1 MIKIKMFK
9 KQLQI
14 LLLTFL
20 VHTGVYGQ
28 SYALDF
34 DGTNDYVTILDANV
48 LDITGD
54 ITLEAWI
61 KLDDLSGNKIIL
73 LKSLGGNATDLSY
86 ALRVNGDELKFE
98 LAGGSG
104 DFDGLGNVFAS
115 VVTTNY
121 NIAIGVW
128 YHVAGTRSGSSMI
141 LYINGVSVVT
151 NTISNNSI
159 LSSTANVVL
168 GYFPGFTQYFNG
180 QMDEVR
186 IWSYART
193 AAEIS
198 GNMNRSLTGNES
210 NLVAYYKMNEGT
222 GTTIA
227 DASGNVNT
235 GTLSNM
241 DAADWVAGVS
251 MVAAINPFITT
262 WETNASNTITI
273 PLIQGGYDF
282 SIDWGDGTIQTITGT
297 PGNISRTYTTPGIK
311 TVSITPNITTG
322 FPRIYV
328 NNFANRL
335 FLRTIESWG
344 SGQWGSAVNLSFYGA
359 DNLEINATDIPNFS
373 QTTNFTSMFFNC
385 TSLTGSN
392 GFSNWTLNTNAG
404 ASISFA
410 TMFYRAP
417 AFNGPISNWDVSRVT
432 NMDGMFIAT
441 DSFNQDLSNWDV
453 SRVTNMTGMFH
464 ASRYNAPLNWGIKTA
479 NVTDMSLMFHNN
491 GSFNQDISGWD
502 VSSVTNMRLMFY
514 RAGFNGDLNNWNV
527 SGLTDA
533 TSMFQES
540 AFNGAV
546 SNWQFTTDP
555 AKNINMGSMFLGAT
569 AFNQNISGW
578 DVTRVNN
585 MFKMFTGAT
594 AFNTPLN
601 WGIKTS
607 NVTNMAGMFTNASIF
622 NQDISTWNVANVTN
636 MSNMFYNA
644 DAFNINISSWN
655 VSNVTNMSGM
665 FGQTALFNQ
674 DLSDWDVSRVTDMSF
689 MFSYSPFNSPLNWG
703 IKTGNVTNM
712 SSMFQNTA
720 LFNQDISTW
729 NVANVT
735 NMSNMFN
742 NADAFNINIS
752 SWNLGNVLVMNGM
765 FQNTALFN
773 QDLNSWDV
781 SKVTNFQQMFHDA
794 ILFNGNISSW
804 SFTTDV
810 TKNISMASMFRDA
823 RAFNQDISNWNVSR
837 VNQMQ
842 RMFQGAPLNQDMSAW
857 DISNVTNLQLF
868 IGKLSRVN
876 YNALLVGWSTLDA
889 GETRVPINLA
899 ADFGSSKYSNT
910 SAILDAR
917 NTQLISNKSWTI
929 TDGGVDSD
937 ITLPL
942 IASNSLALNNTTIS
956 ITFSEAVFKTD
967 LGSGTLEI
975 SDFLFA
981 LSGGTATLSAT
992 TPISITSTNNLTFV
1006 LGIGLTGTPNGNEI
1020 LTVTPVLNAVFDASG
1035 NAAATTQTN
1044 NTANLNDLSP
1054 PVITGPDSTT
1064 GSSSSISISENHTSG
1079 FSFTA
1084 NKPVTWTLGNLN
1096 DETLFAID
1104 SSGSLTFINAPDY
1117 EAPLSSTSSNIYL
1130 VEVIATDGSSRV
1142 SIQTLTITILDVPPT
1157 IFGTFN
1163 AINKYYFSGTH
1174 TIIAPS
1180 TNNSNP
1186 ITYTSDNTTVATITG
1201 TIITFTGVGTANI
1214 IATQASDANYESSSV
1229 SALLTVVSENVVSKY
1244 GGISPTNPN
1253 YVDRHGKIGGA
1264 NAVSK
1269 NGALLQVIPPFS
1281 GGTFDGFTYSLVTSE
1296 TGRVWLDRNL
1306 GASQVA
1312 TSSSDALSFGDLY
1325 QWGRGTDGHEKR
1337 TSTNINMVSTTDTP
1351 GHSFFINANSFN
1363 WQSPVNTNLWQGVNG
1378 TNNPCP
1384 NGFRVPTIEE
1394 LEAERNLWGSQN
1406 AAGAIASSL
1415 KLPLA
1420 GRRHTNGIIYS
1431 VGSNGMYRTTTSL
1444 ILNITSTTAARAG
1457 DERIDGFCVRCIKD

>member
-1 MIKIKMFK
+1 MNNMFR
-9 KQLQI
+9 QAPLFNQ
-14 LLLTFL
+14 
-20 VHTGVYGQ
+20 
-28 SYALDF
+28 D
-34 DGTNDYVTILDANV
+34 
-48 LDITGD
+48 
-54 ITLEAWI
+54 
-61 KLDDLSGNKIIL
+61 
-73 LKSLGGNATDLSY
+73 
-86 ALRVNGDELKFE
+86 
-98 LAGGSG
+98 
-104 DFDGLGNVFAS
+104 
-115 VVTTNY
+115 
-121 NIAIGVW
+121 
-128 YHVAGTRSGSSMI
+128 
-141 LYINGVSVVT
+141 ING
-151 NTISNNSI
+151 
-159 LSSTANVVL
+159 
-168 GYFPGFTQYFNG
+168 
-180 QMDEVR
+180 
-186 IWSYART
+186 
-193 AAEIS
+193 
-198 GNMNRSLTGNES
+198 
-210 NLVAYYKMNEGT
+210 
-222 GTTIA
+222 
-227 DASGNVNT
+227 
-235 GTLSNM
+235 
-241 DAADWVAGVS
+241 
-251 MVAAINPFITT
+251 
-262 WETNASNTITI
+262 
-273 PLIQGGYDF
+273 
-282 SIDWGDGTIQTITGT
+282 
-297 PGNISRTYTTPGIK
+297 
-311 TVSITPNITTG
+311 
-322 FPRIYV
+322 
-328 NNFANRL
+328 
-335 FLRTIESWG
+335 
-344 SGQWGSAVNLSFYGA
+344 
-359 DNLEINATDIPNFS
+359 
-373 QTTNFTSMFFNC
+373 
-385 TSLTGSN
+385 
-392 GFSNWTLNTNAG
+392 
-404 ASISFA
+404 
-410 TMFYRAP
+410 
-417 AFNGPISNWDVSRVT
+417 WDVSKVT
-432 NMDGMFIAT
+432 TTVLMFYQAN
-441 DSFNQDLSNWDV
+441 SFNQDLNSWNV
-453 SRVTNMTGMFH
+453 GSLTNPSRMFE
-464 ASRYNAPLNWGIKTA
+464 SC
-479 NVTDMSLMFHNN
+479 S
-491 GSFNQDISGWD
+491 SFNGNIS
-502 VSSVTNMRLMFY
+502 S
-514 RAGFNGDLNNWNV
+514 
-527 SGLTDA
+527 
-533 TSMFQES
+533 
-540 AFNGAV
+540 
-546 SNWQFTTDP
+546 WQFTTDP
-555 AKNINMGSMFLGAT
+555 AKSINMSRMFTNAT
-569 AFNQNISGW
+569 SFNQNIS
-578 DVTRVNN
+578 T
-585 MFKMFTGAT
+585 
-594 AFNTPLN
+594 
-601 WGIKTS
+601 
-607 NVTNMAGMFTNASIF
+607 
-622 NQDISTWNVANVTN
+622 
-636 MSNMFYNA
+636 
-644 DAFNINISSWN
+644 
-655 VSNVTNMSGM
+655 
-665 FGQTALFNQ
+665 
-674 DLSDWDVSRVTDMSF
+674 
-689 MFSYSPFNSPLNWG
+689 
-703 IKTGNVTNM
+703 
-712 SSMFQNTA
+712 
-720 LFNQDISTW
+720 
-729 NVANVT
+729 
-735 NMSNMFN
+735 
-742 NADAFNINIS
+742 
-752 SWNLGNVLVMNGM
+752 
-765 FQNTALFN
+765 
-773 QDLNSWDV
+773 
-781 SKVTNFQQMFHDA
+781 
-794 ILFNGNISSW
+794 
-804 SFTTDV
+804 
-810 TKNISMASMFRDA
+810 
-823 RAFNQDISNWNVSR
+823 WNVSR
-837 VNQMQ
+837 V
-842 RMFQGAPLNQDMSAW
+842 
-857 DISNVTNLQLF
+857 TNLSDFLSSS
-868 IGKLSRVN
+868 KLSREN
-876 YNALLVGWSTLDA
+876 YDALLLGWSTLDA
-889 GETRVPINLA
+889 GETQIPTGLNA
-899 ADFGSSKYSNT
+899 HFGSSKYSNT
-910 SAILDAR
+910 STVVTAR
-917 NTQLISNKSWTI
+917 DTELISNKGWTI
-929 TDGGVDSD
+929 TDGGIDSD
-937 ITLPL
+937 FTLPL

-1020 LTVTPVLNAVFDASG
+1020 LTVTPVLNAIFDASG
-1035 NAAATTQTN
+1035 NVASTTQTN
-1044 NTANLNDLSP
+1044 NTAQLHDLSV

-1214 IATQASDANYESSSV
+1214 IATHASDANYESSSV

>member
-1 MIKIKMFK
+1 MLK

-20 VHTGVYGQ
+20 VHTGIYGQ

-34 DGTNDYVTILDANV
+34 DGTNDYATTPIDAD
-48 LDITGD
+48 LQAMPSTTWSG
-54 ITLEAWI
+54 WI
-61 KLDDLSGNKIIL
+61 KPTSVSGYQIIFGMEDGGWDRML
-73 LKSLGGNATDLSY
+73 LIEPGGGLSLGHTDNRWQTGISIATG
-86 ALRVNGDELKFE
+86 A
-98 LAGGSG
+98 
-104 DFDGLGNVFAS
+104 
-115 VVTTNY
+115 
-121 NIAIGVW
+121 W
-128 YHVAGTRSGSSMI
+128 QHVAVV
-141 LYINGVSVVT
+141 YDNG
-151 NTISNNSI
+151 
-159 LSSTANVVL
+159 AMR
-168 GYFPGFTQYFNG
+168 FYFNG
-180 QMDEVR
+180 TAYATTTTEGNHSSAGTFTIGGNQSPGGNYYRGLIDEVAV
-186 IWSYART
+186 WNEALT
-193 AAEIS
+193 AAEITTLYNSGIGLDAASNS
-198 GNMNRSLTGNES
+198 GNYASAS
-210 NLVAYYKMNEGT
+210 NLVGYYKMNEGT
-222 GTTIA
+222 GTTLV

-235 GTLSNM
+235 ATLSNM
-241 DAADWVAGVS
+241 DAADWVTGVS
-251 MVAAINPFITT
+251 MVAVINPFVTT
-262 WETNASNTITI
+262 WQTDASTNVII
-273 PLIQGGYDF
+273 PLTGGGYDF

-297 PGNISRTYTTPGIK
+297 PGNISRTYTTAGIK

-344 SGQWGSAVNLSFYGA
+344 SGQWGSAVNSFFGA
-359 DNLEINATDIPNFS
+359 ANLEINATDTPNFS
-373 QTTNFTSMFFNC
+373 QTTNFTQMFLNC

-410 TMFYRAP
+410 NMFYRATL
-417 AFNGPISNWDVSRVT
+417 FNGPISNWDVSRVT
-432 NMDGMFIAT
+432 NMNGMFT
-441 DSFNQDLSNWDV
+441 VTNSFNQDLSNWDV
-453 SRVTNMTGMFH
+453 SSVTNMSLMFH
-464 ASRYNAPLNWGIKTA
+464 ASRFNAPLNWGIKTA
-479 NVTDMSLMFHNN
+479 NVTDISQMFHTN
-491 GSFNQDISGWD
+491 SFFNQDINGWD

-527 SGLTDA
+527 SSLTDA

-555 AKNINMGSMFLGAT
+555 TKNINMGSMFQQST

-585 MFKMFTGAT
+585 MFNMFLGAT
-594 AFNTPLN
+594 AFNAPLN

-607 NVTNMAGMFTNASIF
+607 NVTNMAGMFTNASVF

-636 MSNMFYNA
+636 MSNMFWNA

-674 DLSDWDVSRVTDMSF
+674 DISTWNVANVTNMSN
-689 MFSYSPFNSPLNWG
+689 MFINSPFNSPLNWG

-720 LFNQDISTW
+720 LFNQD
-729 NVANVT
+729 
-735 NMSNMFN
+735 
-742 NADAFNINIS
+742 
-752 SWNLGNVLVMNGM
+752 
-765 FQNTALFN
+765 
-773 QDLNSWDV
+773 LNSWDV
-781 SKVTNFQQMFHDA
+781 SKVTNFQQMFYDA

-1020 LTVTPVLNAVFDASG
+1020 LTVTPVLNAIFDASG
-1035 NAAATTQTN
+1035 NAAATIQTN
-1044 NTANLNDLSP
+1044 NIANLNDLSP

-1084 NKPVTWTLGNLN
+1084 NKPVTWTLGNSN

-1142 SIQTLTITILDVPPT
+1142 SRQTLTITILDVPPT

-1201 TIITFTGVGTANI
+1201 TTITFTGVGTANI

-1264 NAVSK
+1264 TGLSNNGQIVQVKTLIPGLVLYLDASNVNSYPGSGTTWTDISGNENNGTLNNGVVYNNAD
-1269 NGALLQVIPPFS
+1269 
-1281 GGTFDGFTYSLVTSE
+1281 GGSLVFDGVNDFFRTTSNLNLTDTDKITIQIILKSASLSGSMVLEHSTNWNAHNSFGVLVNDPSRKMNFTDFVPGSGYNTKRSVSNVIDGNWHFITVTA
-1296 TGRVWLDRNL
+1296 DRSK
-1306 GASQVA
+1306 G
-1312 TSSSDALSFGDLY
+1312 SSDQNLVYVDGVLS
-1325 QWGRGTDGHEKR
+1325 
-1337 TSTNINMVSTTDTP
+1337 TSGNIGGQTSDN
-1351 GHSFFINANSFN
+1351 
-1363 WQSPVNTNLWQGVNG
+1363 NG
-1378 TNNPCP
+1378 NY
-1384 NGFRVPTIEE
+1384 
-1394 LEAERNLWGSQN
+1394 GS
-1406 AAGAIASSL
+1406 
-1415 KLPLA
+1415 LPLF
-1420 GRRHTNGIIYS
+1420 I
-1431 VGSNGMYRTTTSL
+1431 GS
-1444 ILNITSTTAARAG
+1444 RAG
-1457 DERIDGFCVRCIKD
+1457 SGFFFSANIAQVLIYKRVLTPLEIQTNFNALKARYGL

>member
-1 MIKIKMFK
+1 
-9 KQLQI
+9 
-14 LLLTFL
+14 
-20 VHTGVYGQ
+20 
-28 SYALDF
+28 
-34 DGTNDYVTILDANV
+34 
-48 LDITGD
+48 
-54 ITLEAWI
+54 
-61 KLDDLSGNKIIL
+61 
-73 LKSLGGNATDLSY
+73 
-86 ALRVNGDELKFE
+86 
-98 LAGGSG
+98 
-104 DFDGLGNVFAS
+104 
-115 VVTTNY
+115 
-121 NIAIGVW
+121 
-128 YHVAGTRSGSSMI
+128 
-141 LYINGVSVVT
+141 
-151 NTISNNSI
+151 
-159 LSSTANVVL
+159 
-168 GYFPGFTQYFNG
+168 
-180 QMDEVR
+180 
-186 IWSYART
+186 
-193 AAEIS
+193 
-198 GNMNRSLTGNES
+198 
-210 NLVAYYKMNEGT
+210 
-222 GTTIA
+222 
-227 DASGNVNT
+227 
-235 GTLSNM
+235 
-241 DAADWVAGVS
+241 
-251 MVAAINPFITT
+251 
-262 WETNASNTITI
+262 
-273 PLIQGGYDF
+273 
-282 SIDWGDGTIQTITGT
+282 
-297 PGNISRTYTTPGIK
+297 
-311 TVSITPNITTG
+311 
-322 FPRIYV
+322 
-328 NNFANRL
+328 
-335 FLRTIESWG
+335 
-344 SGQWGSAVNLSFYGA
+344 
-359 DNLEINATDIPNFS
+359 
-373 QTTNFTSMFFNC
+373 
-385 TSLTGSN
+385 
-392 GFSNWTLNTNAG
+392 
-404 ASISFA
+404 
-410 TMFYRAP
+410 
-417 AFNGPISNWDVSRVT
+417 
-432 NMDGMFIAT
+432 
-441 DSFNQDLSNWDV
+441 
-453 SRVTNMTGMFH
+453 
-464 ASRYNAPLNWGIKTA
+464 
-479 NVTDMSLMFHNN
+479 
-491 GSFNQDISGWD
+491 
-502 VSSVTNMRLMFY
+502 
-514 RAGFNGDLNNWNV
+514 
-527 SGLTDA
+527 
-533 TSMFQES
+533 
-540 AFNGAV
+540 
-546 SNWQFTTDP
+546 
-555 AKNINMGSMFLGAT
+555 
-569 AFNQNISGW
+569 
-578 DVTRVNN
+578 
-585 MFKMFTGAT
+585 
-594 AFNTPLN
+594 
-601 WGIKTS
+601 
-607 NVTNMAGMFTNASIF
+607 
-622 NQDISTWNVANVTN
+622 
-636 MSNMFYNA
+636 
-644 DAFNINISSWN
+644 
-655 VSNVTNMSGM
+655 
-665 FGQTALFNQ
+665 
-674 DLSDWDVSRVTDMSF
+674 
-689 MFSYSPFNSPLNWG
+689 
-703 IKTGNVTNM
+703 
-712 SSMFQNTA
+712 
-720 LFNQDISTW
+720 
-729 NVANVT
+729 
-735 NMSNMFN
+735 
-742 NADAFNINIS
+742 
-752 SWNLGNVLVMNGM
+752 MNGM

-781 SKVTNFQQMFHDA
+781 SKVTNFQQMFYDA

-1201 TIITFTGVGTANI
+1201 TTITFTGVGTANI

-1244 GGISPTNPN
+1244 GGISNTNPN

-1264 NAVSK
+1264 TGLSNNGQIVQVKTLIPGLVLYLDAGDVNSYPGSGTTWTDISGNENNGTLNNGVVYNNAD
-1269 NGALLQVIPPFS
+1269 
-1281 GGTFDGFTYSLVTSE
+1281 GGSLVFDGVNDFFRTTSNLNLTDTDKITIQIILKSASLSGSMVLEHSTNWNAHNSFGVLVNDPSRKMYFTDFVPVSGYNTKRSVSNVIDGNWHFITVTA
-1296 TGRVWLDRNL
+1296 DRSK
-1306 GASQVA
+1306 G
-1312 TSSSDALSFGDLY
+1312 SSDQNLVYVDGVLSTGGNIGG
-1325 QWGRGTDGHEKR
+1325 Q
-1337 TSTNINMVSTTDTP
+1337 TSDNN
-1351 GHSFFINANSFN
+1351 GNYGSFPLFI
-1363 WQSPVNTNLWQGVNG
+1363 
-1378 TNNPCP
+1378 
-1384 NGFRVPTIEE
+1384 
-1394 LEAERNLWGSQN
+1394 GS
-1406 AAGAIASSL
+1406 
-1415 KLPLA
+1415 
-1420 GRRHTNGIIYS
+1420 
-1431 VGSNGMYRTTTSL
+1431 
-1444 ILNITSTTAARAG
+1444 RAG
-1457 DERIDGFCVRCIKD
+1457 SGFFFSANIAQVLIYKRVLTPLEIQTNFNALKARYGL